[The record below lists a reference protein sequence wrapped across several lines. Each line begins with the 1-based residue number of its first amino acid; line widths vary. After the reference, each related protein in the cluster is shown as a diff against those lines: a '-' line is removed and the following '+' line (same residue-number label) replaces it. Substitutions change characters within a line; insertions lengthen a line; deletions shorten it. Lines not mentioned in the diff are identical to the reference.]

1 MTAYSVVGRPV
12 TRQEGPDKV
21 SGHFQYAADVALP
34 GMIWGKV
41 LRSPYPHAK
50 IIHIDASRAMGL
62 PGVRAVITGQDTAG
76 MRVGRMVRD
85 VPLLAEDKVRFVGEK
100 VAAVAANDLDT
111 AEEALALIEV
121 EYEPL
126 PAVFDPLEAME
137 PGAPLIHEGSPEF
150 ESSAGMVQPQGNIL
164 NHATWS
170 NGELE
175 QGFGESELIFEHT
188 FTTTWVHQGYME
200 PYACVVDIDD
210 TGRIQVWANNKV
222 PFTLRRQL
230 ADALAIPQDRILVN
244 PCGIGGD
251 FGGKSPAMNVPLA
264 YLLSQRSGR
273 PVKMVMSYIEELMA
287 GNPRHPSV
295 VTIKTGVKR
304 DGKFWARH
312 SNVVYNG
319 GAYSGFRGRP
329 GLAGSRDAAGG
340 QYHIPN
346 FQIDSYMVYTNSV
359 PCGSYRAP
367 GQPQVA
373 FAVES
378 HTDMI
383 AKEMGID
390 PYELRLRNVVHDGE
404 VCATGARYNHLR
416 GEETLRA
423 AAEAANWGSPKPG
436 PYVGRGMSLG
446 QRPQGQSI
454 YSVRVS
460 MDENAR
466 ATLHLLVPETGTG
479 SHTVGRQMVA
489 EDLGIPVVDV
499 AAVQMDTDNGVYDSG
514 AGSGSSVGGTNAA
527 LGAAQGV
534 RQKLT
539 LMAAEFFG
547 WPEERIIFR
556 EGRVF
561 VDGDPE
567 KGVPIKELASRVVA
581 ATGEPI
587 SVDISTTAE
596 EPDVTCFC
604 AQVAEVEVDPET
616 GEVKLRKFI
625 SAHDVGTIH
634 NPLSH
639 QGQIDGA
646 VVQGFGYALM
656 EELLTEEGQVQT
668 LSMGDVKTPT
678 IQDIPELATVLVES
692 PGGNGPYGAKTIGEQ
707 PLPPVA
713 PAIANAVYD
722 AVGVRIQDLPITA
735 EKVLAALKSK

>member
-1 MTAYSVVGRPV
+1 MTAYSVVGKPV

-137 PGAPLIHEGSPEF
+137 PGAPLVHEGSPEF

-164 NHATWS
+164 DHATWS

-175 QGFGESELIFEHT
+175 QGFGESDLIFEHT

-273 PVKMVMSYIEELMA
+273 PVKMVMSYIEELIA

-312 SNVVYNG
+312 SKVVYNG
-319 GAYSGFRGRP
+319 VGASSALIRDLFCSSQGSNIDHTYAQTEGFVFVIANGGQGPLELYDFTGHQCGWELLDQGYDHPYIKLP
-329 GLAGSRDAAGG
+329 GLMDFSLDLARMTVETADA
-340 QYHIPN
+340 PSLEKKTC
-346 FQIDSYMVYTNSV
+346 DS
-359 PCGSYRAP
+359 P
-367 GQPQVA
+367 
-373 FAVES
+373 
-378 HTDMI
+378 
-383 AKEMGID
+383 
-390 PYELRLRNVVHDGE
+390 
-404 VCATGARYNHLR
+404 TGA
-416 GEETLRA
+416 
-423 AAEAANWGSPKPG
+423 
-436 PYVGRGMSLG
+436 
-446 QRPQGQSI
+446 I
-454 YSVRVS
+454 
-460 MDENAR
+460 
-466 ATLHLLVPETGTG
+466 
-479 SHTVGRQMVA
+479 
-489 EDLGIPVVDV
+489 
-499 AAVQMDTDNGVYDSG
+499 
-514 AGSGSSVGGTNAA
+514 
-527 LGAAQGV
+527 
-534 RQKLT
+534 
-539 LMAAEFFG
+539 
-547 WPEERIIFR
+547 
-556 EGRVF
+556 
-561 VDGDPE
+561 
-567 KGVPIKELASRVVA
+567 
-581 ATGEPI
+581 
-587 SVDISTTAE
+587 
-596 EPDVTCFC
+596 
-604 AQVAEVEVDPET
+604 
-616 GEVKLRKFI
+616 
-625 SAHDVGTIH
+625 
-634 NPLSH
+634 
-639 QGQIDGA
+639 
-646 VVQGFGYALM
+646 
-656 EELLTEEGQVQT
+656 
-668 LSMGDVKTPT
+668 
-678 IQDIPELATVLVES
+678 
-692 PGGNGPYGAKTIGEQ
+692 
-707 PLPPVA
+707 
-713 PAIANAVYD
+713 
-722 AVGVRIQDLPITA
+722 
-735 EKVLAALKSK
+735 